1 MNSCPNKASKE
12 WKTLVDQVG
21 EDLSWATWAYYGY
34 NYPATLNN
42 VSSLKRALSI
52 KSPCSENQYL
62 KLAERVTKYNNK
74 YGTAHSFTPVQV
86 GQADLYDIDLKINY
100 LPKKVVI
107 KTVYQGDNSVLGN
120 EYTKAFINNNPEVF
134 ISEGNQYIINGEVYG
149 SYEDAINSSLDY
161 DRPFAEKLF
170 RNYEKDF
177 IPADKD
183 KVYELLALA
192 KNQGISGVLNHII
205 SNTKDPIIKIFA
217 KAFLD
222 NIDRAGFLQIKF
234 DVARDRYGNYVQ
246 DASGSYGGGI
256 ININWKKVFFNATN
270 LIHKNG
276 LDSGYKSI
284 IHELVHVYTLQAL
297 RNPKTSKE
305 KEFKNKITKAY
316 NTLKQDAAFKSDYGL
331 SSVEEFISEI
341 ISNPEFRGTLNIYK
355 AGFLAKIINY
365 IAKLFGY
372 TKDISMEE
380 SNRASIIHETV
391 NTFLKDLPY
400 LTPSKGKSIYY
411 DKVNNIKPG
420 VSELFE
426 SNPELA
432 NQIYEA
438 LGFQGSISLESNL
451 KNTGK
456 TEKELTDY
464 LKNKYPEIKLNIS
477 NNPIWEQSS
486 DIVKNQEEY
495 NKEVQYRL
503 KATEILLSDK
513 AKQVFNKGNKNKWSL
528 DKILS
533 ELAIPKEQK
542 QIILDLNDEDY
553 SFANFDLRESII
565 LALSSNYSYA
575 VEINTAKDKI
585 GSDYYGKASVPK
597 QIIDRDGESVTGG
610 KIGQY
615 WVEFINNDGD
625 PDIRVFDTFEE
636 ANKAVETQQGINN
649 STVYSN
655 LTVPGGTN
663 YTENEISTPLITPS
677 IKGHAQFSTD
687 NGIGWFRSDEQSK
700 NIKLAGLHKEWQSIV
715 DRNGT
720 DEELHEV
727 NQRIWDIENKG
738 ENTKTRRILEIQSDL
753 FQKGRD
759 KEDLTGI
766 PTNKVTTANL
776 FDNEEFS
783 FELNG
788 YEYEAFVENIY
799 YEEENQTEPTTVYY
813 KNGVKISNKE
823 MQIAKEEY
831 KKQNIP
837 QSQNRFLQLLNKDN
851 NWVTFFIKS
860 IIQDSAKKGYEKVL
874 FPKGETAAKIEGHE
888 TLAERL
894 RVIDKELSLK
904 DKNYFIVEKEN
915 DVFGESSVEF
925 DSFDAAIKFANDNTT
940 NKDIWNVKTLYKITP
955 ERVKELEKKK
965 QEIES
970 QGIEK
975 LKPIEAFYEIKV
987 GNILEKQFGKDNVK
1001 TITDEYGNQWREISI
1016 NQSRDLDNI
1025 LLQKNEANR
1034 IIGQANIKAM
1044 TVLVDAVNKK
1054 EDTIPHEYAHHYIAW
1069 FRNTPIVQEAIKR
1082 FGSEEALVQAIGE
1095 QVVKQKG
1102 EAYNWWKK
1110 FTNWI
1115 LNLLSDKQLLQVL
1128 TDSFLNRQDL
1138 HDFTYNQPNTQQ
1150 KQQAQQLYSQYLD
1163 QIFPNSVVKDI
1174 VYHGTSS
1181 LFDNFSNNELVK
1193 LQGLLVQ
1200 H

>member
-1 MNSCPNKASKE
+1 MNSCPIKTSKE

-297 RNPKTSKE
+297 RNPQTSKE

-411 DKVNNIKPG
+411 DKANNIKPG
-420 VSELFE
+420 VSELFK

-432 NQIYEA
+432 N
-438 LGFQGSISLESNL
+438 
-451 KNTGK
+451 
-456 TEKELTDY
+456 
-464 LKNKYPEIKLNIS
+464 
-477 NNPIWEQSS
+477 
-486 DIVKNQEEY
+486 
-495 NKEVQYRL
+495 
-503 KATEILLSDK
+503 
-513 AKQVFNKGNKNKWSL
+513 
-528 DKILS
+528 
-533 ELAIPKEQK
+533 
-542 QIILDLNDEDY
+542 
-553 SFANFDLRESII
+553 
-565 LALSSNYSYA
+565 
-575 VEINTAKDKI
+575 I
-585 GSDYYGKASVPK
+585 GS
-597 QIIDRDGESVTGG
+597 
-610 KIGQY
+610 
-615 WVEFINNDGD
+615 
-625 PDIRVFDTFEE
+625 
-636 ANKAVETQQGINN
+636 
-649 STVYSN
+649 
-655 LTVPGGTN
+655 
-663 YTENEISTPLITPS
+663 
-677 IKGHAQFSTD
+677 
-687 NGIGWFRSDEQSK
+687 
-700 NIKLAGLHKEWQSIV
+700 
-715 DRNGT
+715 
-720 DEELHEV
+720 
-727 NQRIWDIENKG
+727 
-738 ENTKTRRILEIQSDL
+738 
-753 FQKGRD
+753 
-759 KEDLTGI
+759 
-766 PTNKVTTANL
+766 
-776 FDNEEFS
+776 
-783 FELNG
+783 
-788 YEYEAFVENIY
+788 
-799 YEEENQTEPTTVYY
+799 
-813 KNGVKISNKE
+813 
-823 MQIAKEEY
+823 
-831 KKQNIP
+831 
-837 QSQNRFLQLLNKDN
+837 
-851 NWVTFFIKS
+851 
-860 IIQDSAKKGYEKVL
+860 
-874 FPKGETAAKIEGHE
+874 
-888 TLAERL
+888 
-894 RVIDKELSLK
+894 
-904 DKNYFIVEKEN
+904 
-915 DVFGESSVEF
+915 
-925 DSFDAAIKFANDNTT
+925 
-940 NKDIWNVKTLYKITP
+940 
-955 ERVKELEKKK
+955 
-965 QEIES
+965 
-970 QGIEK
+970 
-975 LKPIEAFYEIKV
+975 
-987 GNILEKQFGKDNVK
+987 
-1001 TITDEYGNQWREISI
+1001 
-1016 NQSRDLDNI
+1016 
-1025 LLQKNEANR
+1025 
-1034 IIGQANIKAM
+1034 
-1044 TVLVDAVNKK
+1044 
-1054 EDTIPHEYAHHYIAW
+1054 
-1069 FRNTPIVQEAIKR
+1069 
-1082 FGSEEALVQAIGE
+1082 
-1095 QVVKQKG
+1095 
-1102 EAYNWWKK
+1102 
-1110 FTNWI
+1110 
-1115 LNLLSDKQLLQVL
+1115 
-1128 TDSFLNRQDL
+1128 
-1138 HDFTYNQPNTQQ
+1138 
-1150 KQQAQQLYSQYLD
+1150 QQLYSQYLD
-1163 QIFPNSVVKDI
+1163 TIFPESKVKGVLYHQTQNNFEDFDLNKSKTGGIYFSPYNRPTGKILNFIFTGKAQSYTKFVVVNATNPFFAKESKYEASVIDLNKFAKKGVDLNKYDSVIGYTNVLYYKGEFEKGYIDVSTDNTNAEIVIFDPTKIHILGSKQDIQGFKEFISSNNVDTSLLPAQYQLQQGREVEEFVATEKTIRDLAARMSDRIGILVMFESDRTKQYKGKIEDNIAYINLAYATLDTPIHEVLGHPIIRQLKTTNNVLYNNLLKELEYGKGKEVLNRIKRDYKSTSDKEYLLRKIDPVTGAYSKIKSFNSQEELNEYKKNNI
-1174 VYHGTSS
+1174 LTG
-1181 LFDNFSNNELVK
+1181 NWNELVK
-1193 LQGLLVQ
+1193 NKFGDKIYSLEEQQEEAIVELLGLYTADRLDKVKDGKLISLLKRLLKEMKAFMKKLLSQREVEIDKLPDNMTLGNIADLLAYSNSKLILPGSIVIYTTPDNQNFKTYAEASNHISQLAKSVEDVDLSDIKINPNLEKEIAEKRALLEKQLKQVEDDIREANNELSKLVFVGEKMTSNFEFTDKYKDYLNKYTEFTAKILTPLRNKEKEIFEQ
-1200 H
+1200 INEIRLEEGIFGSSGKTILNFIQKNKEFEQSKEII

>member
-1 MNSCPNKASKE
+1 MNSCPIKTSKE

-52 KSPCSENQYL
+52 KSPCSKNQYL

-297 RNPKTSKE
+297 RNPQTSKE

-411 DKVNNIKPG
+411 DKANNIKPG
-420 VSELFE
+420 VYELFE
-426 SNPELA
+426 SNTELA
-432 NQIYEA
+432 NKIYED
-438 LGFQGSISLESNL
+438 LGFKIKYYDKSWKDGSNV
-451 KNTGK
+451 N
-456 TEKELTDY
+456 
-464 LKNKYPEIKLNIS
+464 
-477 NNPIWEQSS
+477 
-486 DIVKNQEEY
+486 
-495 NKEVQYRL
+495 
-503 KATEILLSDK
+503 K
-513 AKQVFNKGNKNKWSL
+513 AK
-528 DKILS
+528 
-533 ELAIPKEQK
+533 
-542 QIILDLNDEDY
+542 
-553 SFANFDLRESII
+553 SFA
-565 LALSSNYSYA
+565 
-575 VEINTAKDKI
+575 
-585 GSDYYGKASVPK
+585 
-597 QIIDRDGESVTGG
+597 
-610 KIGQY
+610 
-615 WVEFINNDGD
+615 
-625 PDIRVFDTFEE
+625 
-636 ANKAVETQQGINN
+636 
-649 STVYSN
+649 
-655 LTVPGGTN
+655 
-663 YTENEISTPLITPS
+663 
-677 IKGHAQFSTD
+677 
-687 NGIGWFRSDEQSK
+687 
-700 NIKLAGLHKEWQSIV
+700 
-715 DRNGT
+715 
-720 DEELHEV
+720 
-727 NQRIWDIENKG
+727 
-738 ENTKTRRILEIQSDL
+738 
-753 FQKGRD
+753 
-759 KEDLTGI
+759 
-766 PTNKVTTANL
+766 
-776 FDNEEFS
+776 
-783 FELNG
+783 
-788 YEYEAFVENIY
+788 
-799 YEEENQTEPTTVYY
+799 
-813 KNGVKISNKE
+813 
-823 MQIAKEEY
+823 
-831 KKQNIP
+831 
-837 QSQNRFLQLLNKDN
+837 
-851 NWVTFFIKS
+851 
-860 IIQDSAKKGYEKVL
+860 
-874 FPKGETAAKIEGHE
+874 
-888 TLAERL
+888 
-894 RVIDKELSLK
+894 LK
-904 DKNYFIVEKEN
+904 DKPSEIFELVEAKEN
-915 DVFGESSVEF
+915 GYYSVHF
-925 DSFDAAIKFANDNTT
+925 KTTKKDSLT
-940 NKDIWNVKTLYKITP
+940 N
-955 ERVKELEKKK
+955 E
-965 QEIES
+965 
-970 QGIEK
+970 
-975 LKPIEAFYEIKV
+975 
-987 GNILEKQFGKDNVK
+987 EKQK
-1001 TITDEYGNQWREISI
+1001 
-1016 NQSRDLDNI
+1016 
-1025 LLQKNEANR
+1025 
-1034 IIGQANIKAM
+1034 
-1044 TVLVDAVNKK
+1044 
-1054 EDTIPHEYAHHYIAW
+1054 
-1069 FRNTPIVQEAIKR
+1069 
-1082 FGSEEALVQAIGE
+1082 LVQIVASNIPVG
-1095 QVVKQKG
+1095 G
-1102 EAYNWWKK
+1102 
-1110 FTNWI
+1110 
-1115 LNLLSDKQLLQVL
+1115 NLS
-1128 TDSFLNRQDL
+1128 
-1138 HDFTYNQPNTQQ
+1138 
-1150 KQQAQQLYSQYLD
+1150 
-1163 QIFPNSVVKDI
+1163 
-1174 VYHGTSS
+1174 
-1181 LFDNFSNNELVK
+1181 
-1193 LQGLLVQ
+1193 
-1200 H
+1200 